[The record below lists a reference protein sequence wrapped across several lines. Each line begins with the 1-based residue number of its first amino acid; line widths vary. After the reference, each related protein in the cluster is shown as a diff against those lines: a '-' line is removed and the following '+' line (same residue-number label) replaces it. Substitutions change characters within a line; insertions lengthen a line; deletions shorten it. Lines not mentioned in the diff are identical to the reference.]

1 MVYKIYCIE
10 LQICDY
16 GRTQS
21 SGGGG
26 GGCHI
31 LFVGD
36 VTITDTVFI
45 LYDAVR
51 YVYNIAIGVK
61 Y

>member
-1 MVYKIYCIE
+1 MGVRS
-10 LQICDY
+10 LQK
-16 GRTQS
+16 

-26 GGCHI
+26 GGGGEHI

-36 VTITDTVFI
+36 VTITDTGFI

-51 YVYNIAIGVK
+51 YVYNIAIGV
-61 Y
+61 